1 MQSRLSLLISILC
14 LVLVALGTLSL
25 GSPEVVKI
33 GAIFPYTGPV
43 AELGPKFEAGLRLA
57 MEEAGYE
64 VAGKEIKLVIEDSAT
79 SVSVGLDKFKKLV
92 DIDKVNVVVGP
103 LMGDTHL
110 AIAPYASEKQVI
122 VTSLINGMYEVA
134 KNPDSTYL
142 IYPTTCWAQT
152 YWFGKYVHD
161 VLGYDTMITIG
172 ANYAGK
178 IAYANG
184 AADGFKDAGGTVVAQ
199 LWPPVGCPDYSP
211 YIPTMIGTEAD
222 VILYALEGP
231 GPVSRF
237 LYQAHE
243 MGLDKPMVTITQD
256 GDYTP
261 EALAELGDIALGVQG
276 ESAYTWQLDNP
287 ENEKFVQGIMAK
299 TDVVPSCSEQ
309 NAYTMGK
316 VVLAALGAT
325 GGDDSFGALW
335 PAILDLELDTPAG
348 PLSFGPE
355 GVAVVDSYVTQAE
368 KVGGE
373 YRLSPPLVVVH
384 EVRDTRLPSSKHR
397 PAYLPPE
404 QGEPGYQEGQ

>member
-1 MQSRLSLLISILC
+1 MMGRNLLIVLSAVC
-14 LVLVALGTLSL
+14 LVLALGTLTSV
-25 GSPEVVKI
+25 GEETIKI

-43 AELGPKFEAGLRLA
+43 AELGPKFEAGLRAALD
-57 MEEAGYE
+57 EVGYR
-64 VAGKEIKLVIEDSAT
+64 VAGKKIELIIEDSAT

-92 DIDKVNVVVGP
+92 DIDGVKVVIGP

-110 AIAPYASEKQVI
+110 AIAPYASEKKVI

-134 KNPDSTYL
+134 KKPDSTYL

-152 YWFGKYVHD
+152 YWFGQYVYNE
-161 VLGYDTMITIG
+161 LGYRTMITIG

-184 AADGFKDAGGTVVAQ
+184 AADGFKDAGGIVVAQ

-237 LYQAHE
+237 IYQSHE

-261 EALAELGDIALGVQG
+261 EALAELGDIALGIQG
-276 ESAYTWQLDNP
+276 ESAYTWQLDND
-287 ENEKFVQGIMAK
+287 ENRAFLGGIFAQ
-299 TDVVPSCSEQ
+299 TGAVPSCSEQ
-309 NAYTMGK
+309 NSYTMAK
-316 VVLAALGAT
+316 AVLAGLEAT
-325 GGDDSFGALW
+325 GGDDSFDVLW
-335 PAILDLELDTPAG
+335 PAILALQLDTPAG

-355 GVAVVDSYVTQAE
+355 GVAIVDSYVTQAE
-368 KVGGE
+368 FTQGE
-373 YRLSPPLVVVH
+373 YRLSPPLAVVH
-384 EVRDTRLPSSKHR
+384 EVRDPRLASNEGM
-397 PAYLPPE
+397 PAYLLDE
-404 QGEPGYQEGQ
+404 D